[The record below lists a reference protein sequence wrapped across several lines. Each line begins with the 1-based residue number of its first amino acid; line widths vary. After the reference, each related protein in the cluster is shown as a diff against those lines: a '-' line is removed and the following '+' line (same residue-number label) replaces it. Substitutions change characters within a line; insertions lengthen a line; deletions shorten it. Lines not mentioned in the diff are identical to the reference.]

1 MQMKSLEMENSTQNG
16 EAGKSVPSSVADAVL
31 KVSAPVA
38 DDARKVRGIE
48 FDDFRGKDIT
58 VEELVA
64 GMGGMGFQ
72 ASAVA
77 DAVRI
82 INEMVGTKLSYIQCS
97 HRKTEANPSHSASPT
112 AATLRKYLRL
122 PYFLVIPRILFR
134 LVCAKRFDIWC
145 STSMYRLL
153 SRQQVV
159 WKKIS
164 LNALLRRILAPSLPK
179 AQSYARKV

>member
-1 MQMKSLEMENSTQNG
+1 M
-16 EAGKSVPSSVADAVL
+16 PPSVADAVL

-38 DDARKVRGIE
+38 HDAREVRGIE

-82 INEMVGTKLSYIQCS
+82 INEMVGTKLSYIQ
-97 HRKTEANPSHSASPT
+97 
-112 AATLRKYLRL
+112 
-122 PYFLVIPRILFR
+122 YFLPKSRKLIQATAPMPR
-134 LVCAKRFDIWC
+134 
-145 STSMYRLL
+145 
-153 SRQQVV
+153 
-159 WKKIS
+159 
-164 LNALLRRILAPSLPK
+164 LRRSENT
-179 AQSYARKV
+179 